1 MIFSVAGNRS
11 TSKSED
17 HCECHPRTV
26 FTAGT
31 LRMSRLSTK
40 LSRKIKKGIFGI
52 DSHYLLNDFHLTCN
66 TWPPNLT
73 NSDACIEKRQ
83 HNGSTKRRE
92 IRLMLRR
99 IINSLTSRPALLSR
113 ANGQRTIDLI
123 RSKLPRL
130 EPFSD
135 QELLQESLT
144 LQYSARSGK
153 ATDALLVDAFT
164 LASEA
169 TRRVH
174 SMVPYDVQ
182 FLGGINLCHHT
193 IIEMAT
199 GEGKTLTALLPLF
212 LRAIEGK
219 GVLLATSNDYLA
231 ARDAEFAQPVFKML
245 GLTVGSVTE
254 NDEDNNRR
262 KAYACD
268 VTYGTAVQFGFDF
281 LRDRAKR
288 RFNHLTKPA
297 EPELPVGRGRLFA
310 ILADEADSL
319 LIDEAATPLLIAGAS
334 PPVSQEKQDAYQ
346 WAAKHAP
353 DCQKGVHYL
362 YNEND
367 KKAELNSFGKQW
379 IHERLPKTDQQQ
391 PESQL
396 SLIDYYDFIE
406 RAINVERDLLRDR
419 NYIISDSEV
428 QLVDEG
434 TGRVG
439 KGREWSDGIQQ
450 AVQAKENLPITLPS
464 GHLAKVTVQ
473 SFFLAFEHV
482 SGMTGTARQAQNELW
497 SNYKLKIREIP
508 TRLPNRRLELPST
521 AYPTFEP
528 WLEAIF
534 DECKTMQQAGR
545 STLIGT
551 RNVAHSEM
559 ISRHLTSQGMDNQLL
574 NARLDKVEAEIIA
587 KAGQPGRVTVATNMA
602 GRGTDIDLHQ
612 EVEDAGGL
620 HVILAGIHPSER
632 VDRQLIGRA
641 GRQGDPGSYRRM
653 LCLQDDLLEDAFAEQ
668 AEKIRQESLARFSQ
682 SACLEL
688 FAKAQRTIARR
699 NRISRKAMFE
709 EDKKNLRYLHQAGLD
724 PLLDIPG

>member
-1 MIFSVAGNRS
+1 MI
-11 TSKSED
+11 
-17 HCECHPRTV
+17 
-26 FTAGT
+26 
-31 LRMSRLSTK
+31 
-40 LSRKIKKGIFGI
+40 
-52 DSHYLLNDFHLTCN
+52 
-66 TWPPNLT
+66 
-73 NSDACIEKRQ
+73 RQ
-83 HNGSTKRRE
+83 T
-92 IRLMLRR
+92 
-99 IINSLTSRPALLSR
+99 INSLFSSRP
-113 ANGQRTIDLI
+113 NGQRTVKLI
-123 RSKLPRL
+123 RKKIPRL
-130 EPFSD
+130 KPLSD
-135 QELLQESLT
+135 KELLQESLT
-144 LQYSARSGK
+144 LQYAARSGK
-153 ATDALLVDAFT
+153 PTDALLPDAFA

-174 SMVPYDVQ
+174 SMIPYDVQ
-182 FLGGINLCHHT
+182 FLGGMNLCHHT
-193 IIEMAT
+193 IVEMAT

-231 ARDAEFAQPVFKML
+231 ARDAEFAVPVFKVL

-254 NDEDNNRR
+254 NDEDDDRR
-262 KAYACD
+262 RAYACD

-297 EPELPVGRGRLFA
+297 DPELPVGRGRLFA

-334 PPVSQEKQDAYQ
+334 PPVSQEKQDAFQ

-353 DCQKGVHYL
+353 DCEEDVHYR
-362 YNEND
+362 YNKND
-367 KKAELNSFGKQW
+367 KQAELNGFGKQW
-379 IHERLPKTDQQQ
+379 VHKRLPKADEQE
-391 PESQL
+391 PESRL
-396 SLIDYYDFIE
+396 SLIDYYDYIE

-473 SFFLAFEHV
+473 SFFLSFEHV
-482 SGMTGTARQAQNELW
+482 SGMTGTAKQAQGELCA
-497 SNYKLKIREIP
+497 NYKQKIREIP
-508 TRLPNRRLELPST
+508 TRLPNRRLELAST
-521 AYPTFEP
+521 AYPTYEP

-534 DECKTMQQAGR
+534 AECETMQKAGR
-545 STLIGT
+545 STLIGA

-559 ISRHLTSQGMDNQLL
+559 ISRHLTSKGMENQLL
-574 NARLDKVEAEIIA
+574 NARLDEVEAEIIGQ
-587 KAGQPGRVTVATNMA
+587 AGQPGRVTVATNMA
-602 GRGTDIDLHQ
+602 GRGTDIDLHDD
-612 EVEDAGGL
+612 VEEAGGL

-632 VDRQLIGRA
+632 IDRQLIGRA
-641 GRQGDPGSYRRM
+641 GRQGDPGSFRRM
-653 LCLQDDLLEDAFAEQ
+653 LCLQDDLLDEAFVDQ
-668 AEKIRQESLARFSQ
+668 AERIRRESQANFSQ
-682 SACLEL
+682 AACLEL
-688 FAKAQRTIARR
+688 FAKAQRTIARK
-699 NRISRKAMFE
+699 NRINRKAMFE
-709 EDKKNLRYLHQAGLD
+709 DDKKNLRYLHQAGLD

>member
-1 MIFSVAGNRS
+1 MF
-11 TSKSED
+11 
-17 HCECHPRTV
+17 PQ
-26 FTAGT
+26 
-31 LRMSRLSTK
+31 L
-40 LSRKIKKGIFGI
+40 
-52 DSHYLLNDFHLTCN
+52 
-66 TWPPNLT
+66 
-73 NSDACIEKRQ
+73 
-83 HNGSTKRRE
+83 
-92 IRLMLRR
+92 
-99 IINSLTSRPALLSR
+99 INSLTSLYPRR
-113 ANGQRTIDLI
+113 NGQRTIDLI

-135 QELLQESLT
+135 KELQQESLT
-144 LQYSARSGK
+144 LQYAARSGK
-153 ATDALLVDAFT
+153 PTDALLPDAFA

-174 SMVPYDVQ
+174 SMIPYDVQ

-193 IIEMAT
+193 IVEMAT

-212 LRAIEGK
+212 LRSIEGK

-231 ARDAEFAQPVFKML
+231 ARDAEFAQPVFEML

-254 NDEDNNRR
+254 NDEDDDRR
-262 KAYACD
+262 RAYACD

-281 LRDRAKR
+281 LRDRAKC

-319 LIDEAATPLLIAGAS
+319 LIDEAATPLLIAGAA

-346 WAAKHAP
+346 WAAKYAP
-353 DCQKGVHYL
+353 DCEEGVHYL
-362 YNEND
+362 YNKND
-367 KKAELNSFGKQW
+367 KQAELNPFGKQW
-379 IHERLPKTDQQQ
+379 IHKRLPKSKEQDV
-391 PESQL
+391 ESQL
-396 SLIDYYDFIE
+396 SLIDYYDFVE

-419 NYIISDSEV
+419 NYIINDSEV
-428 QLVDEG
+428 MLVDEG

-482 SGMTGTARQAQNELW
+482 SGMTGTAKQAQGELW
-497 SNYKLKIREIP
+497 ANYKLKIREIP
-508 TRLPNRRLELPST
+508 TRLPNRREELPST
-521 AYPTFEP
+521 AYPTYEP
-528 WLEAIF
+528 WLDAIF
-534 DECKTMQQAGR
+534 DECQTMQQAGR
-545 STLIGT
+545 STLIGA

-559 ISRHLTSQGMDNQLL
+559 ISRHLDSRGMENQLL
-574 NARLDKVEAEIIA
+574 NARLDEVEAEIIA
-587 KAGQPGRVTVATNMA
+587 QAGQPGRVTVATNMA
-602 GRGTDIDLHQ
+602 GRGTDIDLHDD
-612 EVEDAGGL
+612 VEEAGGL

-632 VDRQLIGRA
+632 IDRQLIGRA
-641 GRQGDPGSYRRM
+641 GRQGDPGSFRRM
-653 LCLQDDLLEDAFAEQ
+653 LCLQDDLLDEAFVGQ
-668 AEKIRQESLARFSQ
+668 ADKIRSESQAKFSE
-682 SACLEL
+682 SECLSL
-688 FAKAQRTIARR
+688 FAKAQRTIARK